1 MVNNFRLFPPYEGG
15 KGDVDPAGSYQ
26 HSVRIAMQNKHPP
39 APLHKGDFVNAF
51 RSFTTFR
58 MTIRFPLR
66 RGQGGC

>member
-1 MVNNFRLFPPYEGG
+1 MVSNFRLFSPYEGG
-15 KGDVDPAGSYQ
+15 KGDVDSEWSYQ

-39 APLHKGDFVNAF
+39 TPFIRGILVDVF
-51 RSFTTFR
+51 RSFALLR